1 MREPSKLRTSVID
14 GWTIHRSKNPIGNIG
29 RPGDLQKMPAR
40 LATEGITM
48 HSKASGHISS
58 RARSHPDG
66 GGGWPSQRNMVRL
79 HAEKQSDFQE
89 ICFALIPC
97 ALHMNS
103 PSRYCMQLIR
113 VSKNGSKALWMLTDR
128 FVFVAEMLK
137 QEISSLIFGSTSQS
151 VDDQFMFLHR
161 SHPAILVD
169 LACEVASA

>member
-40 LATEGITM
+40 LATEGITTHEKPLATFFPELEAIQM
-48 HSKASGHISS
+48 EGENG
-58 RARSHPDG
+58 RAYGIWS
-66 GGGWPSQRNMVRL
+66 V
-79 HAEKQSDFQE
+79 HAEKQNDFQE

-151 VDDQFMFLHR
+151 VG
-161 SHPAILVD
+161 
-169 LACEVASA
+169 E